1 MGRSLGASTAICALI
16 LLVFDL
22 VAVAAA
28 GLLSSKCF
36 AAVSSAWWSSDV
48 VEYWPVWRAT
58 AAVFWIAILYLAA
71 RGRYSERIPFWTEA
85 RLVVNACLYASVAA
99 LMFGLLTDDMAI
111 SVVGVGAVPVFGV
124 LAVSGNRMAKRLIA
138 HTSLWEFR
146 VAVIGTGANA
156 ADAQAALEADRS
168 LGYRF
173 VGQFDPADIVASG
186 DPAPL
191 RSILNRYK
199 ARCLLIAFDN
209 DGEIQR
215 KIIANATKERIAFY
229 LLPPPHTL
237 PACQWEPM
245 PLFGHGTMIVSP
257 WGRQSRPMTRLAKTA
272 IDIVVAA
279 LLLLIT
285 APLFLALSIVSQLDK
300 GPIFFAH
307 RRIGADGRPFLCL
320 KFRTMVVD
328 GDKVLAAHLANNP
341 EAAAEWAATR
351 KLRNDP
357 RVTPIGRFL
366 RKTSLDE
373 LPQLVNILRLEMSL
387 VGPRPIVESEIA
399 YYGENIGHYYA
410 ARPGLTGPWQVSG
423 RSDTSYAR
431 RVELDVWY
439 VNNWTIWNDI
449 ALMLKTIPAV
459 VGGQGAR

>member
-1 MGRSLGASTAICALI
+1 
-16 LLVFDL
+16 
-22 VAVAAA
+22 
-28 GLLSSKCF
+28 
-36 AAVSSAWWSSDV
+36 
-48 VEYWPVWRAT
+48 
-58 AAVFWIAILYLAA
+58 LYLAA
-71 RGRYSERIPFWTEA
+71 RGRYSERIPFWAEA
-85 RLVVNACLYASVAA
+85 RLVANACFYAVFAA
-99 LMFGLLTDDMAI
+99 LILGLLMDDLAMSMA
-111 SVVGVGAVPVFGV
+111 GVGAVPVFGV
-124 LAVSGNRMAKRLIA
+124 MAVCGNRIVKRLIA

-146 VAVIGTGANA
+146 LAVIGAGANA
-156 ADAQAALEADRS
+156 VDAQAALEADRS

-173 VGQFDPADIVASG
+173 VGQFDPAAIVASG

-191 RSILNRYK
+191 RSILNRCR
-199 ARCLLIAFDN
+199 ARCLLIALDE
-209 DGEIQR
+209 DGDIQR
-215 KIIANATKERIAFY
+215 KIIAHATRERIAFY

-237 PACQWEPM
+237 PACGWEPM
-245 PLFGHGTMIVSP
+245 PLFGHGTMLVSS
-257 WGRQSRPMTRLAKTA
+257 WGRQSRPMTRIAKTA
-272 IDIVVAA
+272 IDIVFAA

-285 APLFLALSIVSQLDK
+285 APLFLVLTVIGRLDG
-300 GPIFFAH
+300 GPVFFAH
-307 RRIGADGRPFLCL
+307 PRIGADGRPFLCL

-328 GDKVLAAHLANNP
+328 AERVLAEYLASDAT
-341 EAAAEWAATR
+341 AAAEWAATR
-351 KLRNDP
+351 KLRKDP
-357 RVTPIGRFL
+357 RVTPVGRFL

-387 VGPRPIVESEIA
+387 VGPRPIVESEITL
-399 YYGENIGHYYA
+399 YGENIGHYYA